1 MTAFRL
7 ILILGIIGLAEFY
20 SFIVVRSALR
30 YAPPGLRIALLSAY
44 ILLTLLCWASI
55 FILRQEHLNI
65 PQGLRTVYIA
75 FSLGMILGKA
85 LILLVMLADDVRR
98 AIIWLFYQIRPAAN
112 GAEHGTGTGISRSV
126 FLSRL
131 ALLMGAGM
139 VAGFVHGISN
149 RYKYQIKRIKLAFPN
164 LPEAFSGLR
173 IVQLSD
179 IHSGSFDN
187 PEAVNRGVQM
197 ALDLKPDVIFFTGD
211 LVNNEAKEVGVYQQI
226 FSRLKAPM
234 GVYST
239 LGNHDYGDYVNWP
252 DRDTAHLAREAAAG
266 KHLMTPLQA
275 KDVDQLKAIHT
286 AMGWRLLMDE
296 SVMLERNGQT
306 IGLIGVQNI
315 SALKRFHS
323 YGNLAQAYAGAADQT
338 FKILLS
344 HDPSHWDMEITNHYK
359 DIDLMLAGHTHGMQF
374 GIEIPWLK
382 WSPSQYIFKQWA
394 GLYRNAK
401 QYLYVNRG
409 FGFLGYPGR
418 FGIMPEITFI
428 ELVKA

>member
-1 MTAFRL
+1 MTILRL
-7 ILILGIIGLAEFY
+7 ILIFGIIGIAEFY

-30 YAPPGLRIALLSAY
+30 YAPPGLRIALLSLY
-44 ILLTLLCWASI
+44 VLLTLLSWASM
-55 FILRQEHLNI
+55 FILRQEHFNI
-65 PQGLRTVYIA
+65 PHSLRNIYFA
-75 FSLGMILGKA
+75 FSLGMFMGKA
-85 LILLVMLADDVRR
+85 LILIVMLADDVRR
-98 AIIWLFYQIRPAAN
+98 AIIWAFYHIRPAAQ
-112 GAEHGTGTGISRSV
+112 GAESGTGKGISRSI

-131 ALLMGAGM
+131 ALLMGGGM
-139 VAGFVHGISN
+139 VAGFIHGISN
-149 RYKYQIKRIKLAFPN
+149 RYKYQVKRIKLSFAN

-197 ALDLKPDVIFFTGD
+197 VLDLKPDVIFFTGD
-211 LVNNEAKEVGVYQQI
+211 LVNNEAKEMKTYQQI
-226 FSRLKAPM
+226 FSRLQAPM

-239 LGNHDYGDYVNWP
+239 LGNHDYGDYLNWP
-252 DRDTAHLAREAAAG
+252 DRDTAHLTREAAAG
-266 KHLMTPLQA
+266 KHLMTPLQS
-275 KDVDQLKAIHT
+275 KDVDQLMQVHA

-296 SVMLERNGQT
+296 SVRLERNGQS

-323 YGNLAQAYAGAADQT
+323 YGNLPAAYAGAADQP

-344 HDPSHWDMEITNHYK
+344 HDPSHWDMEVNTLYK
-359 DIDLMLAGHTHGMQF
+359 DIDLTLSGHTHGMQF
-374 GIEIPWLK
+374 GIEIPWIK

-394 GLYRNAK
+394 GLYKNAK

-418 FGIMPEITFI
+418 FGIMPEITLI